1 MTTSETKKRPRIV
14 ILGAGFGGL
23 WTAKYLAKADADIV
37 IVDRNN
43 YHTFF
48 PLLYQVA
55 AAEVEPEQI
64 AAPVRGIFRGRDN
77 VEFIMDEIQWI
88 DFAQKQVLL
97 CDRRLDYDYLVLSVG
112 SVNHFFNTPGA
123 EEHTFTLKTLE
134 QGIELRNHVLSCFE
148 YATTALDPDKKRA
161 ALTFAIVG
169 GGPTG
174 VEFSGALAELTRGA
188 LARDFPT
195 LDISQV
201 RILLLEAADSLLTMY
216 PEHLRAYTKQ
226 KLEALGVEVRTGAK
240 VTEVTPEKIVLG
252 SGDAAEELPTNT
264 VAWTAGIKGV
274 PMVAG
279 LDLELARGGRIPTL
293 PTLQLKDHPEVFAI
307 GDICGVEQNGRQLPQ
322 LGRVAMDQG
331 RHTAKNLLLLL
342 NGKQAKPFVFR
353 SKGSM
358 ATIGRNAAVG
368 QMHKF
373 TFSGLFAWVVWLVI
387 HNMYLVGFRN
397 RLFVLINWARDY
409 FFYDR
414 SVRLILPKKLPCR
427 K

>member
-1 MTTSETKKRPRIV
+1 MTITDTKRPRIV

-23 WTAKYLAKADADIV
+23 WTAKNLGKADAEIV

-77 VEFIMDEIQWI
+77 VQFIMDEIRGI

-97 CDRRLDYDYLVLSVG
+97 CDRKLDYDYLVVSIG

-123 EEHTFTLKTLE
+123 EEHSFCLKNLE
-134 QGIELRNHVLSCFE
+134 QGIELRNHVLDRFE
-148 YATTALDPDKKRA
+148 YATSAVDPEKKQA
-161 ALTFAIVG
+161 AMTFAVVG

-188 LARDFPT
+188 LAKDFPT
-195 LDISQV
+195 LDVSQV
-201 RILLLEAADSLLTMY
+201 KILLLEAADSLLGMY
-216 PEHLRAYTKQ
+216 PKHLQEYTKQ
-226 KLEALGVEVRTGAK
+226 KLEALGVDVRTGAK
-240 VTEVTPEKIVLG
+240 VNEVTPDKVVLG
-252 SGDAAEELPTNT
+252 DGEDLPTNT
-264 VAWTAGIKGV
+264 VVWTAGIKGE
-274 PMVAG
+274 PLGAG
-279 LDLELARGGRIPTL
+279 LGLELARGGRIPTL
-293 PTLQLKDHPEVFAI
+293 PTLQLQSHPEVFVI
-307 GDICGVEQNGRQLPQ
+307 GDICGVEFEGRPLPQ

-331 RHTAKNLLLLL
+331 THTGKNLRALL
-342 NGKQAKPFVFR
+342 NGKQAKPFVFK

-368 QMHKF
+368 QMGKF
-373 TFSGLFAWVVWLVI
+373 TFSGLFAWVVWLII

-414 SVRLILPKKLPCR
+414 SVRLILPKKMQC
-427 K
+427 KK